1 MCDDDG
7 IRTTTRQES
16 IVSKQRLAGDRSVKD
31 EVLLLAVCRILETQI
46 KETSLLAFP
55 YKQTLLRPNSTF
67 LAIWVENYAV
77 CVPYI

>member
-46 KETSLLAFP
+46 KQTSLQAFP

-67 LAIWVENYAV
+67 LTSWVENYAV